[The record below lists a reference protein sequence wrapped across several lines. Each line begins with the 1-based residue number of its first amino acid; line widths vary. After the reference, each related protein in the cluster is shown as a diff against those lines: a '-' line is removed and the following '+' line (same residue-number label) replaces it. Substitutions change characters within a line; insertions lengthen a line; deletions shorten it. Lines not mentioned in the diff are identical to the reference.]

1 MMEHYFKYGK
11 EEIDYLKSRDKR
23 LSEIID
29 RVGVIRR
36 RVIPDIYSALVHSI
50 IGQQISTKAHESI
63 WQKTVALLGNVTPE
77 NILAFSAEEL
87 KSVGLS
93 FRKVEYI
100 RDAACRFESGEFDVN
115 SFNSLTDDEIV
126 EKLSQLKGVGVW
138 SAEMLML
145 FSMQRPDVLSFGDL
159 GILRGLRM
167 IYHHRCIDRKLFDK
181 YRRRFSPCNSVASLY
196 IWAVAGGAIEG
207 LKDYAPKLGKK

>member
-77 NILAFSAEEL
+77 NILAISAEEL
-87 KSVGLS
+87 KSVQKS
-93 FRKVEYI
+93 
-100 RDAACRFESGEFDVN
+100 
-115 SFNSLTDDEIV
+115 
-126 EKLSQLKGVGVW
+126 
-138 SAEMLML
+138 
-145 FSMQRPDVLSFGDL
+145 
-159 GILRGLRM
+159 
-167 IYHHRCIDRKLFDK
+167 
-181 YRRRFSPCNSVASLY
+181 
-196 IWAVAGGAIEG
+196 
-207 LKDYAPKLGKK
+207 